1 MARHGQVGLLHL
13 QHPGLIWDPVHRQK
27 GLLHRVRA
35 GSECQEGTCFAIAAT
50 PDLSLTFMSSR
61 ANRGFT
67 HKDVRASVPLR
78 RTSFISR
85 SRTSPP
91 VPRVALASVSALPA
105 CTFRARPAPTPGGSI
120 PIPPPA
126 GAALPERRHRGGDT
140 LGTLLISQPPRAPL
154 PLKTKK
160 PSLPFTTSAS
170 HRGGRTLPERLP
182 RPERA
187 AGDAPNP
194 LPTPRGAAPGS
205 GGVPQPS
212 PPAGGSGAGRGGPGE
227 EFGGGE
233 EAPGTPRRRQR
244 RAGGQVR
251 AAPLLWGTLRPRG
264 WPFTPLLSRY

>member
-1 MARHGQVGLLHL
+1 MAWHGQVGLLHL
-13 QHPGLIWDPVHRQK
+13 QHPGLIWDPVHKQK

-78 RTSFISR
+78 RASFISR

-91 VPRVALASVSALPA
+91 GPSCCPSERFSAPCLHFPCSPGA
-105 CTFRARPAPTPGGSI
+105 DARRQHPN
-120 PIPPPA
+120 PIP
-126 GAALPERRHRGGDT
+126 GAALPEHRHRGGDV
-140 LGTLLISQPPRAPL
+140 GDPSQLAAPL

-160 PSLPFTTSAS
+160 PALPFTTSAS

-187 AGDAPNP
+187 AGDAPSP

-212 PPAGGSGAGRGGPGE
+212 PPGGGSGAGRGGPGE